1 MDTDFHVRVLHDAAD
16 ILKGLM
22 QVGIHLSS
30 MPDRRKML
38 DMILHEAR
46 SLARAEAG
54 SLYVLRHGRL
64 RFVAAQ
70 NDRLGEG
77 EVSKVFLDHE
87 IPVTGNSLAG
97 FVATTGRVVNI
108 PDADEMGQDWPFR
121 INRDFDHASGYHTQ
135 SILGIPLNRPDGS
148 CVGVLQL
155 LNRLD
160 SGGHVAAF
168 PSAEGS
174 GLLSLASMAA
184 VTIHNALL
192 QEDLKTAHLDTIIR
206 LSVVVEHRDNA
217 TAQHIRRISRT
228 ARLLAEAAGL
238 DRHQVE
244 LIECA
249 APMHDIGKVGI
260 PDRILHKPSALTPE
274 ERKSMEQHTLIGAD
288 ILGHPDN
295 ELIAMA
301 HDIALSHHERW
312 DGTGYPQG
320 LAGREIPL
328 SGRIVCLADVFDAL
342 LSRRC
347 YKNPYS
353 LETVHDILRAERGK
367 QFDPLVV
374 DAYFR
379 AEQHILEAY
388 HAEQDS
394 PEQVGVTP
402 THSPAP
408 AGGQG

>member
-1 MDTDFHVRVLHDAAD
+1 MDPDFHVQVLHEAAD

-54 SLYVLRHGRL
+54 SLYILRHGRL

-77 EVSKVFLDHE
+77 DLSKVFLDHE
-87 IPVTGNSLAG
+87 IPATRDSLAG

-108 PDADEMGQDWPFR
+108 PDTETPSPDWPFR

-135 SILGIPLNRPDGS
+135 SILAIPLNRPDGS

-160 SGGHVAAF
+160 SDGRVVPF

-217 TAQHIRRISRT
+217 TARHIRRISRT
-228 ARLLAEAAGL
+228 AKILAETIGL
-238 DRHQVE
+238 DQHHVE

-260 PDRILHKPSALTPE
+260 PDCILHKPSTLTSE

-301 HDIALSHHERW
+301 HDIAISHHERW
-312 DGTGYPQG
+312 DGKGYPKG
-320 LAGREIPL
+320 LAGDDIPL

-342 LSRRC
+342 LSKRC
-347 YKNPYS
+347 YKDPYS
-353 LETVHDILRAERGK
+353 IETVRDILHSERGK
-367 QFDPLVV
+367 QFDPAVV

-379 AEQHILEAY
+379 AEPQILEAY
-388 HAEQDS
+388 HSAEDT
-394 PEQVGVTP
+394 PEPTP
-402 THSPAP
+402 ASAHFPTLAD
-408 AGGQG
+408 G

>member
-1 MDTDFHVRVLHDAAD
+1 MDTDFHVQVLHDAAD

-38 DMILHEAR
+38 DMILHESR

-70 NDRLGEG
+70 NNRLGEG
-77 EVSKVFLDHE
+77 DLSKVFLDHE
-87 IPVTGNSLAG
+87 IPLTGDSLAG
-97 FVATTGRVVNI
+97 FVASTGRVVNI
-108 PDADEMGQDWPFR
+108 PDTDRMDRDWPFR
-121 INRDFDHASGYHTQ
+121 INRDFDRASGYHTK
-135 SILGIPLNRPDGS
+135 SILGIALNRPDGS
-148 CVGVLQL
+148 CVGVLEL

-160 SGGHVAAF
+160 SDGGVVPF
-168 PSAEGS
+168 PNAEGS
-174 GLLSLASMAA
+174 GILSLASMAA

-192 QEDLKTAHLDTIIR
+192 QEDLKAAHLDTIIR

-228 ARLLAEAAGL
+228 AKILAETLGL
-238 DRHQVE
+238 DQHQVE

-260 PDRILHKPSALTPE
+260 PDLILHKPSALTAE

-295 ELIAMA
+295 ALIAMA
-301 HDIALSHHERW
+301 HDIAISHHERW
-312 DGTGYPQG
+312 DGNGYPKG
-320 LAGREIPL
+320 LAGDAIPL

-342 LSRRC
+342 LSKRC
-347 YKNPYS
+347 YKDPYGI
-353 LETVHDILRAERGK
+353 ETVRDILRSECGK
-367 QFDPLVV
+367 QFDPVVV
-374 DAYFR
+374 DAFFR
-379 AEQHILEAY
+379 AEQQILEAY
-388 HAEQDS
+388 HAEEDS
-394 PEQVGVTP
+394 PEQAVVTP

-408 AGGQG
+408 AGSQG